1 MSADRPADIFVI
13 FGITGDLA
21 KKMTFEALYRLE
33 SRGVL
38 ACPIIGVA
46 IDGWND
52 DELRRRWRA
61 DVEAAGVTV
70 DEGVAD
76 RLSKRLSFVQGD
88 YADAGTYDRVKQAI
102 GDARRPLFYLETP
115 PSLFVT
121 VVRGLHTAGLTA
133 DAHVV
138 IEKPFGHD
146 LASAQELNR
155 QLHELL
161 DESQIMRM
169 DHFLGKNPVQDIL
182 FFRFANTLFEPV
194 WNRKYIASV
203 QVNLLE
209 AFGVEDRGH
218 FYDPVGAMRDVVQ
231 NHLLQVLSLVAM
243 EPPAA
248 AGPHAVADHKLDVL
262 KSMPPVDPEL
272 SVRGQYNGFLDV
284 KGVAAESRTE
294 TYIALQLE
302 IDNWRWSGVPF
313 FIRTGKVLKE
323 TATQVMIRFHRP
335 PELAFAGPAIKATR
349 PNELVLRIDHDP
361 GVVLRVQAKAPEKVA
376 TREVRLDLSFEQ
388 ELGEAPEPYEV
399 LLGGALA
406 GTSGAFA
413 TDAFIEATWDLVQ
426 PLLDAPPP
434 VQPYAKKSW
443 GPEAAN
449 ALVEA
454 TGGWHEPI

>member
-1 MSADRPADIFVI
+1 MSADRPADVFVI

-33 SRGVL
+33 SRGAL
-38 ACPIIGVA
+38 TCPIIGVA
-46 IDGWND
+46 IDAWSD
-52 DELRRRWRA
+52 ADLRNRWRA

-70 DEGVAD
+70 DDAVAE
-76 RLSKRLSFVQGD
+76 RLSKRLSYIQGD
-88 YADAGTYDRVKQAI
+88 YADAGTYDRVKAAI
-102 GDARRPLFYLETP
+102 GDARQPLFYLETP

-121 VVRGLHTAGLTA
+121 VIKGLYAAGLTA

-146 LASAQELNR
+146 LASAEELNR
-155 QLHELL
+155 ELHELL

-194 WNRKYIASV
+194 WNRKYVASV

-248 AGPHAVADHKLDVL
+248 AGPRAVADHKLDVL
-262 KSMPPVDPEL
+262 RSMPPVDPAAC
-272 SVRGQYNGFLDV
+272 VRGQYEGYLDV
-284 KGVAAESRTE
+284 KGVAPGSKTE

-313 FIRTGKVLKE
+313 FIRTGKALRE
-323 TATQVMIRFHRP
+323 TATQVLIRFHRP
-335 PELAFAGPAIKATR
+335 PDLAFAGPVVTATR
-349 PNELVLRIDHDP
+349 PNELILKIDHDP
-361 GVVLRVQAKAPEKVA
+361 GVVLRVQAKAPDEIA
-376 TREVRLDLSFEQ
+376 TREVRLDLSFEH

-406 GTSGAFA
+406 GTKGAFA
-413 TDAFIEATWDLVQ
+413 TDAFIEATWSLVQ

-434 VQPYAKKSW
+434 VQRYAKKSW

-449 ALVEA
+449 ELVKA